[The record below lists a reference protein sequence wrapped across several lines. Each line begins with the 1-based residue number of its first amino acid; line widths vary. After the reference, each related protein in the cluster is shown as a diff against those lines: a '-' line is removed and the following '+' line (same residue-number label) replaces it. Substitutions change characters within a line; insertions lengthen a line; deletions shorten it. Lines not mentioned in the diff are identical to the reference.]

1 MRDGKV
7 NLKIQKGNWSRTIKD
22 EIKNKAA
29 EPDQLAEI
37 NILLELVNT
46 VYRIGIIPN
55 KWLLEK

>member
-29 EPDQLAEI
+29 ELDQLAEI